1 MRIEQITTDKKRF
14 LDLLLL
20 ADEQESMIDRY
31 LDDGDVFALY
41 DVDLKSI
48 CVVVSVG
55 EGDCELKNIA
65 TREKYQGRGY
75 GRTLLEFIFD
85 HYRGKYDA
93 IFVGT
98 GESPR
103 ILSFYGRCG
112 FELSHRVK
120 NFFTDNYDHP
130 MFEEGVQLVDMVYL
144 KRGL

>member
-1 MRIEQITTDKKRF
+1 MKIERITTDKKRF

-41 DVDLKSI
+41 DGDLKSI
-48 CVVVSVG
+48 CVVAPAG
-55 EGDCELKNIA
+55 EGDCELKNLA
-65 TREKYQGRGY
+65 TYEKYQGRGY
-75 GRTLLEFIFD
+75 GRALLEFVFD
-85 HYRGKYDA
+85 HYRGKYDT

-112 FELSHRVK
+112 FEPSHRVK
-120 NFFTDNYDHP
+120 SFFTDNYDHP
-130 MFEEGVQLVDMVYL
+130 MFGEGVQLVDMVYL